1 MKKLSFLL
9 LSLLAVAMLTS
20 CGNEEPVNKQTAV
33 IDIDNRAIQG
43 NQVVFSQGKATVELD
58 FTNMNIAFSFNF
70 KDVDGDIRS
79 ISSSVMKLRLLNM
92 STYEFN
98 SDDNSLAGDI
108 DLGTGMMYFSYVP
121 GSDSRVYC
129 TSHLLYAYT
138 TTSITNP
145 TNGNNGRHE
154 QSAYLITPDAKG
166 ETCTM
171 RISNFMANTSG
182 AVDAGDIQY
191 TGITMTPTAD
201 GYTITASEVESSY
214 KGQYTITDL
223 NATLDNQAKVFNC
236 TFKCN
241 GLDYSI
247 SGKLFPTN

>member
-1 MKKLSFLL
+1 
-9 LSLLAVAMLTS
+9 
-20 CGNEEPVNKQTAV
+20 
-33 IDIDNRAIQG
+33 
-43 NQVVFSQGKATVELD
+43 
-58 FTNMNIAFSFNF
+58 
-70 KDVDGDIRS
+70 
-79 ISSSVMKLRLLNM
+79 
-92 STYEFN
+92 
-98 SDDNSLAGDI
+98 
-108 DLGTGMMYFSYVP
+108 
-121 GSDSRVYC
+121 
-129 TSHLLYAYT
+129 
-138 TTSITNP
+138 
-145 TNGNNGRHE
+145 
-154 QSAYLITPDAKG
+154 
-166 ETCTM
+166 M

-223 NATLDNQAKVFNC
+223 NATLDNQAKVFNG